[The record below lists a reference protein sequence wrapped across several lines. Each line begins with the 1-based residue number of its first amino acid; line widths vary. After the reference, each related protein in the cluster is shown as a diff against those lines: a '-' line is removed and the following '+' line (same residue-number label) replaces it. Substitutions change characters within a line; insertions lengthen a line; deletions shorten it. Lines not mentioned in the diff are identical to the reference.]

1 MQDKRRCKMRCPC
14 LASSRVPST
23 WAGMGDHKDTSGT
36 AWTSLDRP
44 IGTRPSGEAAEM
56 DRALQDLSQFDG
68 AIVEMR
74 TK

>member
-1 MQDKRRCKMRCPC
+1 M
-14 LASSRVPST
+14 
-23 WAGMGDHKDTSGT
+23 WAGMGGHKDTSGT

-44 IGTRPSGEAAEM
+44 IGTRTSEEAAEM